1 MLTPRR
7 IAFIN
12 EKGGSA
18 KTTLV
23 ASVGAFL
30 ALKRGRRVL
39 AIDMDPQGHLGKV
52 LGVDHRKS
60 SRTAIDLLLDTLLGD
75 PGLDRAPAGGGG
87 PSSVLPT
94 LRTRIP
100 GLDVIVAN
108 KSLGLYPGWDG
119 DDDPDP
125 TRRLADTLDRSDET
139 ANYDFVLF
147 DAPPSFGPL
156 TLNVLRAAT
165 EVVVPV
171 PLTYLA
177 LDGCAELLQTIA
189 TVRERYD
196 HPDLR
201 ISMVVPT
208 FYRRTRLAQEILDQL
223 KKRFPKEI
231 AHSVVGYHVKIDE
244 AQSRGLSIF
253 EYAPR
258 DRGALVMAELA
269 EELELRGHAPD
280 QEPHA
285 PDQKPHAPDEENA
298 P

>member
-1 MLTPRR
+1 MLSPRR

-30 ALKRGRRVL
+30 ALRRGRRVL
-39 AIDMDPQGHLGKV
+39 AIDMDPQGQLGKV
-52 LGVDHRKS
+52 LGVDHRKP

-75 PGLDRAPAGGGG
+75 PGLDRAPTGGDG

-125 TRRLADTLDRSDET
+125 TRRLADTLERCRET

-156 TLNVLRAAT
+156 HLGPGRCRSDSQECCRYEYDSPSA
-165 EVVVPV
+165 
-171 PLTYLA
+171 
-177 LDGCAELLQTIA
+177 GCTGRSRIEL
-189 TVRERYD
+189 
-196 HPDLR
+196 
-201 ISMVVPT
+201 
-208 FYRRTRLAQEILDQL
+208 
-223 KKRFPKEI
+223 
-231 AHSVVGYHVKIDE
+231 
-244 AQSRGLSIF
+244 
-253 EYAPR
+253 
-258 DRGALVMAELA
+258 
-269 EELELRGHAPD
+269 
-280 QEPHA
+280 
-285 PDQKPHAPDEENA
+285 
-298 P
+298 